1 MRLNSHRNTRRGLL
15 TACAAAL
22 ALVALPALA
31 VAAPAVQASGAWIRW
46 LPAGLPAGGYVTLH
60 NTSAKPVELI
70 GADSPDYGNAML
82 HQSMSKG
89 GMSEMLH
96 VEQVLIPAHGSVVF
110 KPGSYHIMLMQP
122 KKDVKPGDKVPITLK
137 FSGGMALSVD
147 FEVRKADATG
157 PGGME
162 GMDMKGMSHKP

>member
-1 MRLNSHRNTRRGLL
+1 MRSNPSRNPRRGLL

-22 ALVALPALA
+22 ALVALPDLA
-31 VAAPAVQASGAWIRW
+31 VAAPVVQASGAWIRW
-46 LPAGLPAGGYVTLH
+46 LPAGLPAGGYVTLR
-60 NTSAKPVELI
+60 NTGARPVELI
-70 GADSPDYGNAML
+70 GAHSPDYGNAML

-96 VEQVLIPAHGSVVF
+96 VEQVLIPAHGSVAF

-137 FSGGMALSVD
+137 FAGGMTLRVD

-157 PGGME
+157 PGGMT
-162 GMDMKGMSHKP
+162 GMDMKAMPHKP